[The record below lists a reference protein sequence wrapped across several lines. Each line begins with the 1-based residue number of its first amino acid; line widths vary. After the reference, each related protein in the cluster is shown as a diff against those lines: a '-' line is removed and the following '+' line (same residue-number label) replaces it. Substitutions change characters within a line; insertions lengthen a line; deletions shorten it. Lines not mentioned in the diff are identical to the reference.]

1 MTTTF
6 LENPTGEGVFYAV
19 YEGVVHDREDP
30 KQVGRV
36 RVEIPGLMDNPASG
50 WCWPI
55 GTGGGSKG
63 AGWKRVPKLGA
74 EVVVWFKQGDP
85 DCGRYMASLWGDDT
99 KDGNE
104 VPGNNQKITAD
115 ILSGDLTTE
124 ELDKTQSPDVH
135 TFETDDFL
143 VYIDER
149 DGSRGLYLQHK
160 KTRDF
165 IEYDGEAFGWQIKA
179 TSAFIIDVD
188 GLFSVTAGQIQLNN
202 RVVRTTTE
210 KI

>member
-1 MTTTF
+1 
-6 LENPTGEGVFYAV
+6 
-19 YEGVVHDREDP
+19 
-30 KQVGRV
+30 
-36 RVEIPGLMDNPASG
+36 
-50 WCWPI
+50 
-55 GTGGGSKG
+55 
-63 AGWKRVPKLGA
+63 
-74 EVVVWFKQGDP
+74 
-85 DCGRYMASLWGDDT
+85 
-99 KDGNE
+99 
-104 VPGNNQKITAD
+104 PGNNQKITAD